1 MQTCRLISRITCI
14 LYLSIIPLLILELLV
29 GISQPYIT
37 QNTQN
42 DLVNSVVNR
51 EKSPHTIHNNSN
63 NGSDVIVYLAQF
75 GHHSTYGNQ
84 TDGLNP
90 ITGLSKLNKSLEL
103 LYTNYVY
110 DFPCDVI
117 VLYGADDDP
126 ELDVIQSLKRKR
138 PRLQFKQ
145 LTGKWW

>member
-1 MQTCRLISRITCI
+1 MQTCRLSLTC
-14 LYLSIIPLLILELLV
+14 LLFLSIIPLLVLELSI
-29 GISQPYIT
+29 GIFQLYIT
-37 QNTQN
+37 QNLFQAQH
-42 DLVNSVVNR
+42 DFVKSVVID
-51 EKSPHTIHNNSN
+51 SPHTIRNSN

-84 TDGLNP
+84 TDGLHP

-126 ELDVIQSLKRKR
+126 DLDVIQSLKKKR
-138 PRLQFKQ
+138 PQLQFKQ